1 MSGFYETGAPP
12 AGTAGSEIFKNG
24 ERESTSKGSLYFY
37 NYTHYDVRAQ
47 CASQGYGPIKPTLGA
62 VVSMFKFSLHTNLLI
77 VRVTCHL

>member
-1 MSGFYETGAPP
+1 MRLELLQLAQRALTSL
-12 AGTAGSEIFKNG
+12 KM

-37 NYTHYDVRAQ
+37 NYTHYDARAQ
-47 CASQGYGPIKPTLGA
+47 CASQGYGPIKHTLGA